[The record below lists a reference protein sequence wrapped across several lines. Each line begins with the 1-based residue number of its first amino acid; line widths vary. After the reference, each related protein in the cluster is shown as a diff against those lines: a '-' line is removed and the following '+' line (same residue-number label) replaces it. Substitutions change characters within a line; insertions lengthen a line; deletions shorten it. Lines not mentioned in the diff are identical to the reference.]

1 MQNQKRKQPAA
12 VVERGVSLGKPHRR
26 GNRLLFGLTS
36 ASVSASALASA
47 STTSAFHVWFNAS
60 SIVLIAI
67 LASWH
72 FGQQV
77 EYAIYTRVYKI

>member
-36 ASVSASALASA
+36 ASVSA